1 MIVPETS
8 IDLRCYN
15 TWMGD
20 DGIARTKVKEG
31 SEIVLDDA
39 IANSKAINSFSAD
52 SYTMIVDTTLA
63 KSISKEAR
71 DYFSMKGRKSKVI
84 AFAILINSPLSKIIA
99 NFFMGL
105 NKPRV
110 PVRLFTKEEDA
121 IIWCKSQIKNTSEI

>member
-1 MIVPETS
+1 MRIPENN

-20 DGIARTKVKEG
+20 DGVARTRVKEG
-31 SEIVLDDA
+31 AEIVLEDA
-39 IANSKAINSFSAD
+39 IANSKAVNSFD
-52 SYTMIVDTTLA
+52 LDLYPMIVDTTLA
-63 KSISKEAR
+63 KSITKEAR

-110 PVRLFTKEEDA
+110 PVKLFTKEEDA
-121 IIWCKSQIKNTSEI
+121 IIWCKSQM